1 VGYGGIPNS
10 IAVEFDTW
18 PNGDQGDPS
27 TAHVSVHTRGTLA
40 NSPNE
45 TASIARTT
53 AIPNLLDG
61 RIHTSVVLYTPAD
74 GGFLQVVLDSR
85 LVLTV
90 RVDLST
96 LLNLDEGR
104 AYVGWTAGTGASWE
118 NHDITFFSFYS
129 L

>member
-1 VGYGGIPNS
+1 
-10 IAVEFDTW
+10 
-18 PNGDQGDPS
+18 
-27 TAHVSVHTRGTLA
+27 VSVHTRGTLA